1 MENKNTNTNIYP
13 KAHFTPQTGW
23 MNDPNGLVYHDG
35 SYELYYQYN
44 PYGVEWNHISWGH
57 AKSTDLLHWENLPV
71 TLTPDE
77 DGYMFSGCGI
87 RNDQGLLGLPTD
99 ALLFFYTAAG
109 HMSPESA
116 GKGFQIMLAVST
128 DGGKTLQKTG
138 RVVLESPAWEN
149 RDPKVFWHEES
160 KAYILVLYLHGQDFG
175 IFRSENLE
183 HFELTDRI
191 SLEGGYECPDL
202 YPLQIENSAEK
213 KWVFWS
219 ADGSYYVGDFD
230 GYHFKQT
237 QGRRYAYGTR
247 HPLAY
252 AAQTW
257 SGVPGDRVLGV
268 SWIKSVNVAGV
279 YSGAYTIPRE
289 LGLVHGMFPVDEE
302 EKPQE
307 QYLLTSRIPAE
318 IEEKFTQTGML
329 EHAGDSL
336 DVKDGML
343 RFSMENV
350 KDFELV
356 LEGEEAEVLRI
367 SYSSNHGNLIFSY
380 GISGGFEGIGKAAKD
395 LEILYDRGILEISA
409 NHHMLYKVTDFTELR
424 NRPVSRV
431 VLHDGDAKITVENL

>member
-1 MENKNTNTNIYP
+1 MDKKNTTIYP

-23 MNDPNGLVYHDG
+23 MNDPNGLVCHDG
-35 SYELYYQYN
+35 VYELYYQYN

-57 AKSTDLLHWENLPV
+57 AKSTDLVNWENLPV

-87 RNDQGLLGLPTD
+87 RNDHGMLGLPKDT
-99 ALLFFYTAAG
+99 LLFFYTAAG

-116 GKGFQIMLAVST
+116 GKGFKIMLAVST
-128 DGGKTLQKTG
+128 DGGRTLEKTG
-138 RVVLESPAWEN
+138 KVLLDSPAWEN

-160 KAYILVLYLHGQDFG
+160 SAYILVLYLHGQDFG

-191 SLEGGYECPDL
+191 TLEGGYECPDL
-202 YPLQIENSAEK
+202 YLLPVEDSQEK

-237 QGRRYAYGTR
+237 QERRYAYGTR

-257 SGVPGDRVLGV
+257 SGASEDRVISV

-279 YSGAYTIPRE
+279 YSGAYTMPRE
-289 LGLVHGMFPVDEE
+289 LGLVHGVFPVDEE
-302 EKPQE
+302 KEPAE
-307 QYLLTSRIPAE
+307 QYLLTSRLPRE
-318 IEEKFTQTGML
+318 IEEKL
-329 EHAGDSL
+329 EPVGNLEKAGEEL
-336 DVKDGML
+336 AVKDGMY
-343 RFSMENV
+343 RFSMGIV
-350 KDFELV
+350 KDFTMA
-356 LEGEEAEVLRI
+356 LEGESCEVLGI
-367 SYSSNHGNLIFSY
+367 SYDSDRGNLKFSY
-380 GISGGFEGIGKAAKD
+380 GISGGFEGIGRDARD

-409 NHHMLYKVTDFTELR
+409 NHHMLYKVADFTELR
-424 NRPVSRV
+424 NRPVNKV
-431 VLHDGDAKITVENL
+431 TLTAGEVTVKVEVC

>member
-1 MENKNTNTNIYP
+1 MDKKNTTIYP

-23 MNDPNGLVYHDG
+23 MNDPNGLVCHDG
-35 SYELYYQYN
+35 VYELYYQYN

-57 AKSTDLLHWENLPV
+57 AKSTDLVKWEYLP
-71 TLTPDE
+71 TTITPDE

-87 RNDQGLLGLPTD
+87 RNDHGMLGLPKDT
-99 ALLFFYTAAG
+99 LLFFYTAAG

-116 GKGFQIMLAVST
+116 GKGFKIMLAVST
-128 DGGKTLQKTG
+128 DGGRTLEKTG
-138 RVVLESPAWEN
+138 KVLLDSPAWEN

-160 KAYILVLYLHGQDFG
+160 SAYILVLYLHGQDFG

-191 SLEGGYECPDL
+191 TLEGGYECPDL
-202 YPLQIENSAEK
+202 YPLPVEDSQEK

-237 QGRRYAYGTR
+237 QERRYAYGTR

-257 SGVPGDRVLGV
+257 SGASEDRVISV

-279 YSGAYTIPRE
+279 YSGAYTMPRE
-289 LGLVHGMFPVDEE
+289 LGLVHGVFPVDEE
-302 EKPQE
+302 KEPAE
-307 QYLLTSRIPAE
+307 QYLLTSRLPGE
-318 IEEKFTQTGML
+318 IEEKL
-329 EHAGDSL
+329 ELVGNLEKAGEEL
-336 DVKDGML
+336 AVKDGMY
-343 RFSMENV
+343 RFSMGIV
-350 KDFELV
+350 KDFTMA
-356 LEGEEAEVLRI
+356 LEGESGEALGI
-367 SYSSNHGNLIFSY
+367 SYDSDRGNLKFSY
-380 GISGGFEGIGKAAKD
+380 GISGGFEGIGRDARD

-409 NHHMLYKVTDFTELR
+409 NHHMLYKVADFTELR
-424 NRPVSRV
+424 NRPVNKV
-431 VLHDGDAKITVENL
+431 TLTAGEVTVKVEVC

>member
-1 MENKNTNTNIYP
+1 MENTKKNIYP

-116 GKGFQIMLAVST
+116 GKGFKIMLAVST
-128 DGGKTLQKTG
+128 DGGRTLEKTG
-138 RVVLESPAWEN
+138 KVLLDSPAWEN

-160 KAYILVLYLHGQDFG
+160 SAYILVLYLHGQDFG

-191 SLEGGYECPDL
+191 TLEGGYECPDL
-202 YPLQIENSAEK
+202 YLLQVENSAEK

-219 ADGSYYVGDFD
+219 ADGSYYVGNFD

-307 QYLLTSRIPAE
+307 QYLLTTRIPAE

-424 NRPVSRV
+424 NHPVSRV

>member
-1 MENKNTNTNIYP
+1 MDRKNTNIYP

-23 MNDPNGLVYHDG
+23 MNDPNGLVFHNG
-35 SYELYYQYN
+35 VYELYYQYN
-44 PYGVEWNHISWGH
+44 SYGVEWNHISWGH
-57 AKSTDLLHWENLPV
+57 AKSTDLVNWENLPV

-77 DGYMFSGCGI
+77 DGYLFSGCGI
-87 RNDQGLLGLPTD
+87 RNDHGMLGLPKD

-116 GKGFQIMLAVST
+116 GKGFRIMLAVST
-128 DGGKTLQKTG
+128 DGGRTLEKTG
-138 RVVLESPAWEN
+138 KVLLDSPAWEN

-160 KAYILVLYLHGQDFG
+160 SAYILVLYLHGQDFG

-191 SLEGGYECPDL
+191 TLEGGYECPDL
-202 YPLQIENSAEK
+202 YPLPVEDSREK

-237 QGRRYAYGTR
+237 QARRYAYGTR

-257 SGVPGDRVLGV
+257 SGVPEDKVISV
-268 SWIKSVNVAGV
+268 SWIMCGNVADV
-279 YSGAYTIPRE
+279 YSGAYTMPRE
-289 LGLVHGMFPVDEE
+289 LGLVHGVFPVDEE
-302 EKPQE
+302 KEPAE
-307 QYLLTSRIPAE
+307 QYLLTSHLAKE
-318 IEEKFTQTGML
+318 VEEKLIPVGTL
-329 EHAGDSL
+329 NKAGEEL
-336 DVKDGML
+336 AVKDGMY
-343 RFSMENV
+343 RFSMDTV
-350 KDFELV
+350 KDFTLV
-356 LEGEEAEVLRI
+356 LEGESGEVLRI
-367 SYSSNHGNLIFSY
+367 SYGSDRGNLSLFHD
-380 GISGGFEGIGKAAKD
+380 ISGRFEGIGRDAKN

-424 NRPVSRV
+424 NRPVHKV
-431 VLHDGDAKITVENL
+431 TLTAGEVNVKVEIC

>member
-1 MENKNTNTNIYP
+1 MENTKKNIYP

-128 DGGKTLQKTG
+128 DGGKTLIKTG

-183 HFELTDRI
+183 HFDLTDRI
-191 SLEGGYECPDL
+191 TLEGGYECPDL
-202 YPLQIENSAEK
+202 YLLQVENSAEK

-219 ADGSYYVGDFD
+219 ADGSYYVGNFD

-307 QYLLTSRIPAE
+307 QYLLTTRIPAE